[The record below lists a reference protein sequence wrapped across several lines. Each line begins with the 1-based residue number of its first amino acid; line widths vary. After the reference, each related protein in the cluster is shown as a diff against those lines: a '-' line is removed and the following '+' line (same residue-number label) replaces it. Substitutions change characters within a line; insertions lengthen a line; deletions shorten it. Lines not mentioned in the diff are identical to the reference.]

1 MRGVERVGGRRKAQS
16 QARRRARPKGG
27 PARKR
32 GRLRFRF
39 DLESVM
45 CLVAAGL
52 MAAIGAFMV
61 RDLYWLDRRGEVV
74 TATVLDESSRKNP
87 SITVRYV
94 TRAGQTI
101 ENDTSNYYEAKVG
114 GTIDV
119 LYDRE
124 DPYRMQAAD
133 YGTDPWVQIVIFGG
147 VTLVFLAFGVAGLWP
162 ERVSR

>member
-1 MRGVERVGGRRKAQS
+1 MRGVERAGRRQKE
-16 QARRRARPKGG
+16 
-27 PARKR
+27 R

-45 CLVAAGL
+45 CLVGAAL
-52 MAAIGAFMV
+52 IGAVGTFMLQ
-61 RDLYWLDRRGEVV
+61 DLYWLDRRGEVV
-74 TATVLDESSRKNP
+74 TATVLDESSGKNP

-101 ENDTSNYYEAKVG
+101 ENDTSNYDEAKVG

-133 YGTDPWVQIVIFGG
+133 YGTDPWALIVIFGG
-147 VTLVFLAFGVAGLWP
+147 VTLVLLVFGVAGLWP
-162 ERVSR
+162 GRVS

>member
-1 MRGVERVGGRRKAQS
+1 MRRVERAGRRQK
-16 QARRRARPKGG
+16 
-27 PARKR
+27 KR

-45 CLVAAGL
+45 CLVGAVVFAT
-52 MAAIGAFMV
+52 IGTFMLQ
-61 RDLYWLDRRGEVV
+61 DLYWLDRRGEVV
-74 TATVLDESSRKNP
+74 TATVLDESSGKNP

-133 YGTDPWVQIVIFGG
+133 YGTDPWLQIVFFGG
-147 VTLVFLAFGVAGLWP
+147 AMLVLLAFGVAGLWP
-162 ERVSR
+162 ERVS